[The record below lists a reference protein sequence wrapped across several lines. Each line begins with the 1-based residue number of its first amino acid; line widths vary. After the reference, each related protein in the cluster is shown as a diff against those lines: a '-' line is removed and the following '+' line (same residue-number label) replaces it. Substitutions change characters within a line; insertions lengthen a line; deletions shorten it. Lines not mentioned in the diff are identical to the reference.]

1 MTRSRRARTP
11 SDGSGPRHPWRR
23 RLLLLVWL
31 AAASLICLRA
41 AQIQVVQA
49 AHWGSI
55 AEAQHRT
62 DVDVAAPRGTIL
74 DRDGTPL
81 AVSRERF
88 RLSLAPRELTD
99 AAAVQSVL
107 REDLGLSATKVASL
121 TSPSR
126 VWSVV
131 PDLHP
136 PAVRERLAGA
146 RGVYVD
152 RRLER
157 FHPHG
162 DLARGVLGVVME
174 GEGRGGIEE
183 AFEDLLGGVP
193 GREIVARDHLG
204 QPIPGERLLVEPPK
218 AGGEVVLTL
227 DMDLQEIARL
237 ALEEAIEESGARGG
251 DVLMTDPETGEIL
264 ALVSIRGGRTAALSA
279 INTPYEPGSTL
290 KPFTVAALLEHDLAS
305 LHDTVDVGDGAWEVA
320 GRTLHD
326 DIQVEGRISIGDALR
341 VSSNI
346 GIAKAAQVMRPGVQ
360 YEMLRD
366 FGFGVRTGIEIPGE
380 VAGTLRRPEQWTA
393 QSAASLA
400 IGYEISVTPLQ
411 VAMAYGALANGGRLM
426 LPRLVRELR
435 GPDGAVLERFEPRVV
450 RRVVDTRVARLVSRA
465 LVDVVEDGTGT
476 SARLGGFRVA
486 GKSGTSRA
494 HSGRGY
500 ERGAYHSSFV
510 GFFPAD
516 EPQLVVFVQLDRP
529 RGAYYGGAVAAPVTR
544 ATMEAALAARATP
557 LDRRALLRAL
567 SREPVE
573 RRRPVAASFAAQHID
588 PPAPPIFHSSGPGGG
603 EGRTSTL
610 EATAAAGRA
619 GPSLVTDRAGAA
631 GARAASSATAVTLPD
646 VAGLPSRVAVRRLH
660 ALGLRVSSE
669 GDGDIAGTVP
679 SAGARVLAG
688 DTIRLRRKR
697 GTDG

>member
-1 MTRSRRARTP
+1 MNRSRAWE
-11 SDGSGPRHPWRR
+11 PRHPWRR
-23 RLLLLVWL
+23 RLLLVLWL
-31 AAASLICLRA
+31 AAASVVCARA
-41 AQIQVVQA
+41 AQVQVAQA
-49 AHWGSI
+49 SHWGAI

-62 DVDVAAPRGTIL
+62 DRHVAAPRGTIL

-88 RLSLAPRELTD
+88 RVSLAPGEL
-99 AAAVQSVL
+99 AKVAAVEAVL
-107 REDLGLSATKVASL
+107 REDLGLSAAKVASL

-126 VWSVV
+126 AWSVV

-136 PAVRERLAGA
+136 PAVRERFSGA

-152 RRLER
+152 RELQR

-162 DLARGVLGVVME
+162 DLARGVLGVVLE
-174 GEGRGGIEE
+174 DEGRGGIEE
-183 AFEDLLGGVP
+183 AFDDLLGGVP

-204 QPIPGERLLVEPPK
+204 RAIPGERLLVEPPQP
-218 AGGEVVLTL
+218 GGEVVLTL

-237 ALEEAIEESGARGG
+237 ALEEAIDQSQARGG

-264 ALVSIRGGRTAALSA
+264 ALVSIREGRTAALSA

-290 KPFTVAALLEHDLAS
+290 KPFTVAALLQHDLVS
-305 LHDTVDVGDGAWEVA
+305 LHDTVDVGQGVWEVA

-326 DIQVEGRISIGDALR
+326 DIGDEGRMSVGDALR

-346 GIAKAAQVMRPGVQ
+346 GVAKAAQVMSPRIQ
-360 YEMLRD
+360 YETLRD
-366 FGFGVRTGIEIPGE
+366 FGFGVRTGIELPGE

-411 VAMAYGALANGGRLM
+411 ITMAYGALANGGRLM
-426 LPRLVRELR
+426 LPRLVREVR
-435 GPDGAVLERFEPRVV
+435 GADGAVIERFEPVLV
-450 RRVVDTRVARLVSRA
+450 RRVVDAGVARLVSRV

-476 SARLGGFRVA
+476 SARLGAFRVA

-529 RGAYYGGAVAAPVTR
+529 RGEYHGGAVAAPVTR
-544 ATMEAALAARATP
+544 ATMEAALAARTTP

-567 SREPVE
+567 GRERMDV
-573 RRRPVAASFAAQHID
+573 RPSSAMSFAVQSID
-588 PPAPPIFHSSGPGGG
+588 PPAPPLPA
-603 EGRTSTL
+603 
-610 EATAAAGRA
+610 ATAAVGGRDRMG
-619 GPSLVTDRAGAA
+619 GPVVAVSGAA
-631 GARAASSATAVTLPD
+631 AGKGSSAAAAAAVTLPD
-646 VAGLPSRVAVRRLH
+646 VSGLPSRVAVRRLH
-660 ALGLRVSSE
+660 ALGLRVSSAGTGE
-669 GDGDIAGTVP
+669 ITGTVP
-679 SAGARVLAG
+679 SAGVRVLAG
-688 DTIRLRRKR
+688 DTIRLRLKR

>member
-1 MTRSRRARTP
+1 VVCA
-11 SDGSGPRHPWRR
+11 
-23 RLLLLVWL
+23 
-31 AAASLICLRA
+31 RA
-41 AQIQVVQA
+41 AQVQVAQA
-49 AHWGSI
+49 SHWGAI

-62 DVDVAAPRGTIL
+62 DRHVAAPRGTIL

-88 RLSLAPRELTD
+88 RVSLAPGEL
-99 AAAVQSVL
+99 AEVAAVEAML
-107 REDLGLSATKVASL
+107 REDLGLSAAKVASL

-126 VWSVV
+126 AWSVV

-136 PAVRERLAGA
+136 PAVRERFSGA

-152 RRLER
+152 RELQR

-162 DLARGVLGVVME
+162 DLARGVLGVVLE
-174 GEGRGGIEE
+174 DEGRGGIEE
-183 AFEDLLGGVP
+183 AFDDLLGGVP

-204 QPIPGERLLVEPPK
+204 RAIPGERLLVEPPQP
-218 AGGEVVLTL
+218 GGEVVLTL

-237 ALEEAIEESGARGG
+237 ALEEAIEQSQARGG

-264 ALVSIRGGRTAALSA
+264 ALVSIREGRTAALSA

-290 KPFTVAALLEHDLAS
+290 KPFTVAALLEHDLVS
-305 LHDTVDVGDGAWEVA
+305 LHDTVDVGQGVWEVA

-326 DIQVEGRISIGDALR
+326 DIGDEGRMSVGDALR

-346 GIAKAAQVMRPGVQ
+346 GIAKAAQVMSPRIQ
-360 YEMLRD
+360 YETLRD
-366 FGFGVRTGIEIPGE
+366 FGFGVRTGIDLPGE

-411 VAMAYGALANGGRLM
+411 ITMAYGALANGGRLM
-426 LPRLVRELR
+426 LPRLVREVR
-435 GPDGAVLERFEPRVV
+435 GADGAVIERFEPVLV
-450 RRVVDTRVARLVSRA
+450 RRVVDAGVARLVSRV

-476 SARLGGFRVA
+476 SARLGAFRVA

-500 ERGAYHSSFV
+500 ERGAYHS
-510 GFFPAD
+510 
-516 EPQLVVFVQLDRP
+516 VVLPP
-529 RGAYYGGAVAAPVTR
+529 RAVAAPVTR
-544 ATMEAALAARATP
+544 ATMEAALAARTTP

-567 SREPVE
+567 GRERMDV
-573 RRRPVAASFAAQHID
+573 RPSGAMSFAVQSID
-588 PPAPPIFHSSGPGGG
+588 PPAPPLPA
-603 EGRTSTL
+603 
-610 EATAAAGRA
+610 ATAAVGGRDRMG
-619 GPSLVTDRAGAA
+619 GPVVALSGAA
-631 GARAASSATAVTLPD
+631 AGKGSSAAAAVTLPD
-646 VAGLPSRVAVRRLH
+646 VSGLPSRVAVRRLH
-660 ALGLRVSSE
+660 ALGLRVSSAGTGE
-669 GDGDIAGTVP
+669 ITGTVP
-679 SAGARVLAG
+679 SAGVRVLAG
-688 DTIRLRRKR
+688 DTIRLRLKR